1 MLNNMVFL
9 DIDQRGV
16 GTIVINHP
24 KVYNAY
30 NGELLEALARAV
42 DTAVNDKNVRVIKI
56 QGEGKN
62 FQAGADINCLKSI
75 ASLSFEEN
83 RSFSALSTYTMKKLN
98 ECEKPLVVLV
108 NGGCFGAGMGIVAAA
123 DIAIAEENAEFAIS
137 DARWGLVAGPILPQL
152 VAAIGPQNTR
162 RYALTAESFSVK
174 RALEIGLIHHI
185 CPVGALKKAVLPI
198 LDLLLKAGPN
208 ALKETKRLIFD
219 VTGISINEETADWII
234 HQNAT
239 QRQSSEA
246 SEGFASF
253 LRRREPR

>member
-1 MLNNMVFL
+1 
-9 DIDQRGV
+9 
-16 GTIVINHP
+16 
-24 KVYNAY
+24 
-30 NGELLEALARAV
+30 
-42 DTAVNDKNVRVIKI
+42 
-56 QGEGKN
+56 
-62 FQAGADINCLKSI
+62 
-75 ASLSFEEN
+75 
-83 RSFSALSTYTMKKLN
+83 
-98 ECEKPLVVLV
+98 
-108 NGGCFGAGMGIVAAA
+108 MGIVAAA

-162 RYALTAESFSVK
+162 RYALTAESFGVK